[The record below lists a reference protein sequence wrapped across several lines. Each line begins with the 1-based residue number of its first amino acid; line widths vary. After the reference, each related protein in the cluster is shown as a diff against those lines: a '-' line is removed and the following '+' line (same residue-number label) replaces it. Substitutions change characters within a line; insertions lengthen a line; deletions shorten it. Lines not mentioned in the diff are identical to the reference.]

1 MERTMPDNE
10 ESSQKKQRAYTV
22 ITYEDAVVFNYTIA
36 GKEESESIE
45 RNLTFIWE
53 DSIEKFIEEHGADKP
68 YKEHGF
74 NQEKAKENF
83 LEQIEGRTDD
93 AIEEVQEEIAN
104 KMKFGFEFTGPLHND
119 D

>member
-1 MERTMPDNE
+1 MTNNE
-10 ESSQKKQRAYTV
+10 ESFQIEQNAYEV
-22 ITYEDAVVFNYTIA
+22 ISYEEVVVFNYTLPD
-36 GKEESESIE
+36 EEEPEAIDRE
-45 RNLTFIWE
+45 LTFIWE
-53 DSIEKFIEEHGADKP
+53 DSIEKFIEEHGAQRP
-68 YKEHGF
+68 YKIHGF
-74 NQEKAKENF
+74 KRENAKKIF